1 MSDQRGY
8 QPTISQIQAMNDL
21 TQQAI
26 ALKRN
31 GNFVRALET
40 YNQIE
45 SLIPAINPKTSISKA
60 KVLVLLER
68 KGDAINGFITGI
80 GYFAQFDQQILGS
93 GDEELRDMC
102 ISAIEY
108 YAFCMKEWPD
118 EESVLARLKGFESGN
133 LGQNVKERYMLGLAK
148 LKKMGIWCNT
158 FDELA
163 DKVKV

>member
-80 GYFAQFDQQILGS
+80 GYFASI
-93 GDEELRDMC
+93 
-102 ISAIEY
+102 
-108 YAFCMKEWPD
+108 
-118 EESVLARLKGFESGN
+118 
-133 LGQNVKERYMLGLAK
+133 
-148 LKKMGIWCNT
+148 
-158 FDELA
+158 
-163 DKVKV
+163 